1 MAHSPRGLLV
11 GLANDRGRL
20 LTDPDFPP
28 EASTQKNEIGKR
40 QFEELTGLN
49 WSAPVSQHIR
59 ACRFHISPHDLS
71 LMRELFGVPQYVISA
86 VPNARGNFIA
96 CLFQ

>member
-1 MAHSPRGLLV
+1 MGHSPSGSLVCLADGRDCLLIYQ
-11 GLANDRGRL
+11 
-20 LTDPDFPP
+20 DFPP

-40 QFEELTGLN
+40 QFEELTGLD
-49 WSAPVSQHIR
+49 WSAPVSEHIR